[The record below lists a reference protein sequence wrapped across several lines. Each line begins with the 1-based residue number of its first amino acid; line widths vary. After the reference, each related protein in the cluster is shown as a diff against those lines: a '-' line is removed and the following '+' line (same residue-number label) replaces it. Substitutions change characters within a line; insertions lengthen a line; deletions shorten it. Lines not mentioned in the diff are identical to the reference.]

1 MKKTII
7 IFVGLLILGTGVFL
21 LCEFFWQKN
30 NNSPA
35 PIIIGGDKDDHDC
48 LVGAGYSWCPGTEK
62 CQRMWEEYCP
72 EFADAFK
79 IENFDD
85 CVSAGNPVME
95 SYPRQ
100 CISKDGQHFTEE
112 TNIAPELNDRIILEN
127 PIPNQIIKSPL
138 LIKGQVRGLWFFE
151 ASFPVILTDWDGKI
165 IAEGHAQAQGDWM
178 TADFVPFEATL
189 TFNTPTYKNNGSLIL
204 KKDNPS
210 GLPEHDEALEI
221 PVFFEMK

>member
-100 CISKDGQHFTEE
+100 CNTKDGQHFTEE
-112 TNIAPELNDRIILEN
+112 IGNELSLQDKIILDN
-127 PIPNQIIKSPL
+127 PRPNQIITSPL
-138 LIKGQVRGLWFFE
+138 VITGKARGTWFFE
-151 ASFPVILTDWDGKI
+151 ASFPVVLTDWDGLI
-165 IAEGHAQAQGDWM
+165 IAQGIATAKSEWM
-178 TADFVPFEATL
+178 TEDFVPFEATL
-189 TFNTPTYKNNGSLIL
+189 TFNTPTYKNNGNLIL
-204 KKDNPS
+204 KRDNPS
-210 GLPEHDEALEI
+210 GLPEYDEVLEI

>member
-1 MKKTII
+1 MKKSII
-7 IFVGLLILGTGVFL
+7 IFSGLLILGIGLFA
-21 LCEFFWQKN
+21 LCEYFWQKN

-35 PIIIGGDKDDHDC
+35 PIIIGGDKDDNGC
-48 LVGAGYSWCPGTEK
+48 LVGAGYSWCTSNEK

-100 CISKDGQHFTEE
+100 CNTKDGQHFTEE
-112 TNIAPELNDRIILEN
+112 IGNELSLQDKIILDN
-127 PIPNQIIKSPL
+127 PRPNQIITSPL
-138 LIKGQVRGLWFFE
+138 TITGKARGTWFFE
-151 ASFPVILTDWDGKI
+151 ASFPVVLTDWDGII
-165 IAEGHAQAQGDWM
+165 IAQGIATAKSDWM
-178 TADFVPFEATL
+178 TEDFVPFEATL
-189 TFNTPTYKNNGSLIL
+189 TFQTPTYKNNGSLIL

-210 GLPEHDEALEI
+210 GLPEYDEALEI
-221 PVFFEMK
+221 PVLFDIK